1 LSAAQAAPEM
11 NSDANDERAGVSR
24 GELERRWSLVRSYL
38 HERDIEAL
46 VVIGSGNDLS
56 GYVGWLIDSP
66 IAYRSAVI
74 FYRDDLMTLIS
85 HGSAGTIR
93 TLDGNAPDLPGIGK
107 VASVAAFPSVN
118 FSQTYEAQI
127 ALDELRHR
135 GITRVAFAGPLGMP
149 HGFITSLRDGLG
161 NALFF
166 DITDAVDRWK
176 AIKSAEEQN
185 LLRDVANMHD
195 AVFAALLP
203 HIRPG
208 ISERD
213 AASFAEREG
222 RLRGGHSGVI
232 MVGAAPTGTP
242 AYMKPSR
249 RQSRIL
255 QPGDTAT
262 VLIENAGNNGYFCE
276 LGRPVVLGP
285 ASRQLRE
292 GFAAAQEAQEYTLSL
307 CKPGALCSE
316 IAAAYNTWL
325 ARRGFAPEHRIFAH
339 SQGTDLLERPLI
351 REDEPMTIEAGMCLA
366 VHPGIE
372 TPGLFALICD
382 NYLITDRGAGGCLHA
397 TGKNIFEV

>member
-1 LSAAQAAPEM
+1 M
-11 NSDANDERAGVSR
+11 GINTSDDQTVTSEVSR
-24 GELERRWSLVRSYL
+24 AELERRWNLVRSYL
-38 HERDIEAL
+38 HDRDIEAL
-46 VVIGSGNDLS
+46 VVIGTGNELS
-56 GYVGWLIDSP
+56 GYVGWLIDAP

-85 HGSAGTIR
+85 HGAAGSVR
-93 TLDGNAPDLPGIGK
+93 TLDGHQRGFPGIGT
-107 VASVAAFPSVN
+107 VASVAEFPSVN

-127 ALDELRHR
+127 ALDELRRR
-135 GITRVAFAGPLGMP
+135 GITRLAFAGSQAMP
-149 HGFITSLRDGLG
+149 HGFITSLRSGLG
-161 NALFF
+161 NTLFF
-166 DITDAVDRWK
+166 DLTDALDRWK
-176 AIKSAEEQN
+176 AIKSVEEQA

-195 AVFAALLP
+195 EVFAALLP

-222 RLRGGHSGVI
+222 RLRGGHSGII
-232 MVGAAPTGTP
+232 MVGAAPPGTP
-242 AYMKPSR
+242 AYMKPAR
-249 RQSRIL
+249 RQSRVL
-255 QPGDTAT
+255 QPGDAVT

-285 ASRQLRE
+285 ASAQLRD
-292 GFAAAQEAQEYTLSL
+292 GFAAAKAAQDYTLSL

-316 IAAAYNTWL
+316 IAAAYNSWL
-325 ARRGFAPEHRIFAH
+325 KQRGFAPEHRVFAH

-351 REDEPMTIEAGMCLA
+351 REDEAMKIEAGMCLA

-382 NYLITDRGAGGCLHA
+382 NYLITEDGAGACLHA
-397 TGKNIFEV
+397 TEKKIFEV

>member
-1 LSAAQAAPEM
+1 M
-11 NSDANDERAGVSR
+11 GIDANDDQTANSRVSR
-24 GELERRWSLVRSYL
+24 AELERRWSLVGAYL
-38 HERDIEAL
+38 QERGIEAL
-46 VVIGSGNDLS
+46 VVIGTGNELS
-56 GYVGWLIDSP
+56 GYVGWLIDAP

-85 HGSAGTIR
+85 HGAAGSVR
-93 TLDGNAPDLPGIGK
+93 TFDGHERGFPGIGT
-107 VASVAAFPSVN
+107 VASVAEFPSVN

-127 ALDELRHR
+127 ALNELRR
-135 GITRVAFAGPLGMP
+135 KGITRVALAGPLAMP
-149 HGFITSLRDGLG
+149 QGFITTLRDGLG
-161 NALFF
+161 NAVFF
-166 DITDAVDRWK
+166 DMTDALDRWK
-176 AIKSAEEQN
+176 AIKSGEEQA
-185 LLRDVANMHD
+185 LLRDVAAMHD
-195 AVFAALLP
+195 QVFVALLP

-232 MVGAAPTGTP
+232 MVGAAPRGSA

-255 QPGDTAT
+255 QPGDSVT

-285 ASRQLRE
+285 ASTQLQD
-292 GFAAAQEAQEYTLSL
+292 GFAAAKEAQDYTLSL

-316 IAAAYNTWL
+316 IAAAYNSWL
-325 ARRGFAPEHRIFAH
+325 KQRGFAPEHRIFAH

-382 NYLITDRGAGGCLHA
+382 NYLITEDGPGACLHA
-397 TGKNIFEV
+397 TEKKIFEV